1 MVVYKVNDE
10 ILEKNHKII
19 SDTSCTTNCLA
30 PLAKVLDEAFGIEH
44 GLDDRPRIYE

>member
-10 ILEKNHKII
+10 ILEDADI
-19 SDTSCTTNCLA
+19 SNACMLTNCLA

-44 GLDDRPRIYE
+44 SLA